1 MGMTNALNL
10 LCGLALFLYGMHVMG
25 EGLTRASGGKLESIL
40 ESLTKSKIKAVL
52 LGAGVTAIIQ
62 SSSATTVMVVGFVN
76 SGIMRLSQAAG
87 VIMGANIGTTV
98 TSWILSLTGLQ
109 GDSLLLTL
117 CKPATFTPVLAF
129 IGVCLLLFAKGDKK
143 HDAGSIMIGFA
154 VLMTGME
161 MMSGAVKPL
170 ANVPEF
176 TNILLMFTNP
186 ILGVIAGA
194 VLTAIIQ
201 SSSASV
207 GILQA
212 LCVTGAVKYS
222 AALPIIMGQ
231 NIGTCVTALIS
242 SIGASKNAKRAA
254 LIHLYFNIIGTIL
267 FMAVFYAIDAVFPFA
282 FMNDA
287 ANAAGIAVMLLV
299 SRLNY
304 QAWRFLAFWV
314 LGGAVLLLIA
324 VVGVYADFQVNGKA
338 TIITIVAVIAV
349 LGAFVLP
356 ELTARRFIKKDKSFI
371 GHTMRYVFNDNGIN
385 VLDEQ
390 NGTTAL
396 HAWGNI
402 MNMYET
408 AGYFFMFLG
417 KQSALLIPKRCLSDE
432 DLADFREM
440 LQFQLGSRYE
450 NRTQKSKKAK

>member
-1 MGMTNALNL
+1 MRRVRSRLTIL
-10 LCGLALFLYGMHVMG
+10 LLILVIVTSLF
-25 EGLTRASGGKLESIL
+25 
-40 ESLTKSKIKAVL
+40 SLTI
-52 LGAGVTAIIQ
+52 GALVRNGIIFQ
-62 SSSATTVMVVGFVN
+62 RDN
-76 SGIMRLSQAAG
+76 MRY
-87 VIMGANIGTTV
+87 
-98 TSWILSLTGLQ
+98 
-109 GDSLLLTL
+109 
-117 CKPATFTPVLAF
+117 
-129 IGVCLLLFAKGDKK
+129 LLFGYAAKD
-143 HDAGSIMIGFA
+143 
-154 VLMTGME
+154 VL
-161 MMSGAVKPL
+161 
-170 ANVPEF
+170 
-176 TNILLMFTNP
+176 
-186 ILGVIAGA
+186 
-194 VLTAIIQ
+194 
-201 SSSASV
+201 
-207 GILQA
+207 
-212 LCVTGAVKYS
+212 
-222 AALPIIMGQ
+222 
-231 NIGTCVTALIS
+231 
-242 SIGASKNAKRAA
+242 
-254 LIHLYFNIIGTIL
+254 
-267 FMAVFYAIDAVFPFA
+267 
-282 FMNDA
+282 
-287 ANAAGIAVMLLV
+287 
-299 SRLNY
+299 
-304 QAWRFLAFWV
+304 
-314 LGGAVLLLIA
+314 LLLIA